1 MHGHSY
7 RGINAIIACRFLRQA
22 LFAPKGGVRM
32 TCSCDQLGFKAEI
45 LDESAMAR
53 AVTRI
58 SFEIVERNKGTD
70 SLCLIGLFSRGAVL
84 AQRIAAKIGEVEEGG
99 VSVGLLDITPFR
111 DDERRAGTSDF
122 SKIGFDITGK
132 RVVIVDDVIFTGRT
146 ARAAIDGLLSR
157 GRPTVIQLA
166 ALIDRGHRE
175 LPIRADYVG
184 KNLPTSRGETVK
196 VMVKELDGCDKAV
209 ILKADSG

>member
-84 AQRIAAKIGEVEEGG
+84 AQRIAAKIGEVEDGG

-122 SKIGFDITGK
+122 SKIGFDITRK

>member
-1 MHGHSY
+1 MSAV
-7 RGINAIIACRFLRQA
+7 R
-22 LFAPKGGVRM
+22 KGVTIM
-32 TCSCDQLGFKAEI
+32 CSVEGLSVKAEI

-58 SFEIVERNKGTD
+58 SFEIIERNKGTD
-70 SLCLIGLFSRGAVL
+70 GLCLIGLFSRGARL
-84 AQRIAAKIGEVEEGG
+84 AQRIAAKIGELENKEIPI
-99 VSVGLLDITPFR
+99 GLLDITPFR
-111 DDERRAGTSDF
+111 DDERRANDAGFTRID
-122 SKIGFDITGK
+122 FDITGK

-175 LPIRADYVG
+175 LPIRADYIG
-184 KNLPTSRGETVK
+184 KNLPTSREEIVK
-196 VMVKELDGCDKAV
+196 VMVKELDGVDKAV
-209 ILKADSG
+209 IYGSPDRTKDIAEKRREE

>member
-1 MHGHSY
+1 MPAV
-7 RGINAIIACRFLRQA
+7 R
-22 LFAPKGGVRM
+22 KGVTIM
-32 TCSCDQLGFKAEI
+32 CSVEGLSVKAEI

-58 SFEIVERNKGTD
+58 SFEIIERNKGTD
-70 SLCLIGLFSRGAVL
+70 GLCLIGLFSRGARL
-84 AQRIAAKIGEVEEGG
+84 AQRIAAKIGELENKEIPI
-99 VSVGLLDITPFR
+99 GLLDITPFR
-111 DDERRAGTSDF
+111 DDERRANDAGFTRID
-122 SKIGFDITGK
+122 FDITGK

-175 LPIRADYVG
+175 LPIRADYIG
-184 KNLPTSRGETVK
+184 KNLPTSREEIVK
-196 VMVKELDGCDKAV
+196 VMVKELDGVDKAV
-209 ILKADSG
+209 IYGAPDRTKDIAEKRREE

>member
-1 MHGHSY
+1 MYGSTGTFSRDRHSLPFY
-7 RGINAIIACRFLRQA
+7 AAGFYYAEREREVMYGADM
-22 LFAPKGGVRM
+22 P
-32 TCSCDQLGFKAEI
+32 GFKAEI

-53 AVTRI
+53 AVTRV
-58 SFEIVERNKGTD
+58 SFEIVERNKGTEG
-70 SLCLIGLFSRGAVL
+70 LCLIGLFSRGAVL
-84 AQRIAAKIGEVEEGG
+84 AQRIAEKIGAEED
-99 VSVGLLDITPFR
+99 VVVDVGLLDITPFR
-111 DDERRAGTSDF
+111 DDERRAGAADF
-122 SKIGFDITGK
+122 SNIGFDITGK

-184 KNLPTSRGETVK
+184 KNLPTSRDEKVR
-196 VMVKELDGCDKAV
+196 VMVKELDGCDKVV
-209 ILKADSG
+209 IL